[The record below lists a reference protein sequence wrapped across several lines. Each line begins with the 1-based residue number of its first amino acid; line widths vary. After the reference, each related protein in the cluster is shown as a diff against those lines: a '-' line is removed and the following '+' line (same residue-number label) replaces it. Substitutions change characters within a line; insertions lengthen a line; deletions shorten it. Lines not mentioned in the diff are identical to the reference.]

1 MSGGGRFIF
10 SFSIKAGGIV
20 PSPKQEVGNLSETSI
35 NSDQKQLK

>member
-20 PSPKQEVGNLSETSI
+20 RSPEQGVGNPSETLIKS
-35 NSDQKQLK
+35 NQKQLK